1 MAGAGHTRRR
11 HIFTFLFI
19 QNLFTFKLYSLHV
32 GFVCGQKM
40 EGFVETEKAA
50 HGVRINNLFN
60 E

>member
-1 MAGAGHTRRR
+1 MAGAGYTRKRL
-11 HIFTFLFI
+11 IFTFLFK
-19 QNLFTFKLYSLHV
+19 QTLFTFKLYSLHV

-50 HGVRINNLFN
+50 HGVRINDLFT